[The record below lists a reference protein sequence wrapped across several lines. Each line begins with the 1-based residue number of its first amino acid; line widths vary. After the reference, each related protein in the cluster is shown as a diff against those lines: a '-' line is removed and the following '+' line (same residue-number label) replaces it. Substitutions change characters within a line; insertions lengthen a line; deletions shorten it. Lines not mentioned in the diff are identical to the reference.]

1 MRFDRNREKAQT
13 DESLVAS
20 LSSKRSNEALTELH
34 ARYAQKVYGY
44 FYRMFAGDS
53 DKAQDFVQDLFL
65 RILEKHHQFDPAKKF
80 YTWMF
85 TIACNMCKTE
95 FRHSNR
101 IQNYDADSSV
111 FNGTEWTDD
120 HHTREL
126 FNEHLQKAVLR
137 LDEVHRSVFVLRY
150 FNHLPL
156 NEIADILEIPLGT
169 VKSRLFNATAKMAN
183 ELKAFKSYT
192 NLFKLS

>member
-1 MRFDRNREKAQT
+1 MRFQRNSEKTQT

-34 ARYAQKVYGY
+34 ARYAQKVFGY

-65 RILEKHHQFDPAKKF
+65 RILEKHHQFDPTKKF

-95 FRHSNR
+95 FRHANR
-101 IQNYDADSSV
+101 TQVYEADSSV
-111 FNGTEWTDD
+111 FSGTDWTDD

-126 FNEHLQKAVLR
+126 FDKQLQQAVLG
-137 LDEVHRSVFVLRY
+137 LDEVHRTVFVLRY
-150 FNHLPL
+150 FNHMPL
-156 NEIADILEIPLGT
+156 SEIAEILEIPLGT
-169 VKSRLFNATAKMAN
+169 VKSRLFNATAKMAK
-183 ELKAFKSYT
+183 ELQAFKSYT
-192 NLFKLS
+192 NLFKLT